1 MSEKY
6 LQKTELVLSIILAA
20 SIPQALNILVN
31 LGNNITWFIF
41 SIIYIIV
48 VIAII
53 YKVMQKESKGWGGC
67 LKNFSIISFT
77 LLPFLIQKYLGGGE
91 KSSMGFSYI
100 MYYAG
105 FTTSTFFVWGLYDCK
120 KDKKHKKWWNKNG
133 FDLVLISGIAII
145 VIILILSMNLEVRL
159 FQ

>member
-20 SIPQALNILVN
+20 SIPQALNILGD

-53 YKVMQKESKGWGGC
+53 YKVMQKESKGWGVW
-67 LKNFSIISFT
+67 LKDFSIIVFT
-77 LLPFLIQKYLGGGE
+77 LLPFFIQKYLGVGE

-105 FTTSTFFVWGLYDCK
+105 FTALTFFIWGLYDCK
-120 KDKKHKKWWNKNG
+120 KDKKDKKWWNKNG
-133 FDLVLISGIAII
+133 FDLVLISSIAII
-145 VIILILSMNLEVRL
+145 FIILILSMNLEVGF